1 MNKTELI
8 EQIATASN
16 LTKADAGRA
25 LNATV
30 DAIVAAVA
38 GGDTVSLIGFGSFK
52 TTQRAA
58 RTGKNPRTGEAI
70 KIAAATL
77 PRFSAGAG
85 FKAAV
90 NAPKGK
96 KKK

>member
-8 EQIATASN
+8 EKIAAASS

-38 GGDTVSLIGFGSFK
+38 SGDAVSLIGFGSFK

>member
-1 MNKTELI
+1 MNKSELI
-8 EQIATASN
+8 EKIAAGSK

-38 GGDTVSLIGFGSFK
+38 GGDAVSLIGFGSFK
-52 TTQRAA
+52 TSKRAA

-90 NAPKGK
+90 NSKGK

>member
-8 EQIATASN
+8 EKIATASN
-16 LTKADAGRA
+16 LSKADAGRA
-25 LNATV
+25 LTATV

-52 TTQRAA
+52 TSQRAA

>member
-8 EQIATASN
+8 EQIAAASN

-38 GGDTVSLIGFGSFK
+38 GGNVVSLIGFGSFK

>member
-1 MNKTELI
+1 
-8 EQIATASN
+8 
-16 LTKADAGRA
+16 
-25 LNATV
+25 V

-52 TTQRAA
+52 TSQRAA